1 MNLYLDDNVADPAL
15 AGLLR
20 RAGHHVVR
28 PADAQRLGVSD
39 ARHLEFAI
47 RSGLAVLTADRD
59 DFRELHDL
67 VQASGGTHHG
77 ILLVRFEKDQKRN
90 MRPKHI
96 VTAIAKLERASYPIA
111 GAVVVLNQW
120 R

>member
-1 MNLYLDDNVADPAL
+1 MNLYLDDNVANPAL
-15 AGLLR
+15 ADLLR

-28 PADAQRLGVSD
+28 PADAQMLGVSD

-47 RSGLAVLTADRD
+47 RSALAVLTADRQ

-67 VQASGGTHHG
+67 VRASGGTHHG
-77 ILLVRFEKDQKRN
+77 ILLVRFEKDRKRN

-96 VTAIAKLERASYPIA
+96 LAAIAKLERASFPIA
-111 GAVVVLNQW
+111 GDVVVLNHW

>member
-1 MNLYLDDNVADPAL
+1 MNLYLDDNVSDPAL

-20 RAGHHVVR
+20 RAVHHVVR
-28 PADAQRLGVSD
+28 PADAQMLGVSD
-39 ARHLEFAI
+39 ARHLQFAI
-47 RSGLAVLTADRD
+47 LSGLAVLTADRQ

-67 VQASGGTHHG
+67 VQTSGGTHHG
-77 ILLVRFEKDQKRN
+77 ILLVRFEKDRKRN

-96 VTAIAKLERASYPIA
+96 LTAIGKLERAKVPIA
-111 GAVVVLNQW
+111 GEVVVLNQW

>member
-28 PADAQRLGVSD
+28 PADAQMLGVSD

-47 RSGLAVLTADRD
+47 RANLAVLTADRR
-59 DFRELHDL
+59 DFRELRDL
-67 VQASGGTHHG
+67 VRTSGGTHHG
-77 ILLVRFEKDQKRN
+77 ILLVRFERDRKRN
-90 MRPKHI
+90 MKPKDI
-96 VTAIAKLERASYPIA
+96 LTAIAGLEKASFPIA
-111 GAVVVLNQW
+111 GEVVVLNQW